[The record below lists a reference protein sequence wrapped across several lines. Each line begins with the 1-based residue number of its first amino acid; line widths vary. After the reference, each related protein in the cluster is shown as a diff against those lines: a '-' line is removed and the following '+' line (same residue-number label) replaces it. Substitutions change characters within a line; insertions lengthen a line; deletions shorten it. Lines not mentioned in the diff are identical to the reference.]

1 VNESKKKNFQ
11 IALIGI
17 LVVVVLLAVMC
28 YFLFI
33 SPGPT
38 AIIKDIA
45 IIILA
50 LESIVVLLL
59 LGVVIGMLWWLIQT
73 LEKKNADPRHH
84 QRDGQQR
91 ERNGQHR
98 AGNGHFCERH
108 RGLADNQGGQLCIW
122 GEKGHTDVD
131 QMAKHAQWLERA
143 TKIFEIGGIDN
154 G

>member
-1 VNESKKKNFQ
+1 MNESKKKNFQ

-17 LVVVVLLAVMC
+17 LVVVVVLLAVMC

-38 AIIKDIA
+38 AVIKDIS

-73 LEKKNADPRHH
+73 LEKKITPILDTTSETVNNVS
-84 QRDGQQR
+84 
-91 ERNGQHR
+91 ETVNTV
-98 AGNGHFCERH
+98 
-108 RGLADNQGGQLCIW
+108 RGTTTFVSDTVVSPIIKVVSYASGVKKAIQTL
-122 GEKGHTDVD
+122 
-131 QMAKHAQWLERA
+131 
-143 TKIFEIGGIDN
+143 TKWRSMRSD
-154 G
+154 